1 MTIKN
6 TGIRAYINTSFCI
19 VTYKITH
26 FVLDVEDKICYDSTR
41 AITHGCHHSGTISL
55 RIG

>member
-6 TGIRAYINTSFCI
+6 TGIHAYINTSFCI

-26 FVLDVEDKICYDSTR
+26 FALDVEDKICYDSTR